1 MRTIIKTIINGA
13 AVAVAALFVASCD
26 NSLNF
31 TITGEIT
38 QAKDSMLYLD
48 HMALE
53 GVKVIDSLRLDEA
66 GHFDFSV
73 IAPKDAP
80 DFYRLRIYDQIIN
93 LAVDSTETITVK
105 ADYKNMAEGYTIEG
119 NDNCQKIKE
128 LTIKQMDLQARAQQ
142 VAKDPLLTGDAP
154 GDSIFRMLNTYK
166 AEICR
171 DYIYKDP
178 LKASSYFALFQG
190 IAVNNAYIL
199 VFDPQRHLDDVKPFQ
214 AVATSWK
221 QFYPESPRSQNLET
235 IAVEGLKTKK
245 IVEQQ
250 NKGFEIDSSKV
261 SEVTLIDVPLAD
273 ATGRIR
279 HLTELKGKVVL
290 LDFHLFSADES
301 PARILMLR
309 EIYNKYHDRGFEIYQ
324 VSLDQDDHF
333 WKTQT
338 HSLPWINVRDTEG
351 KNSMFYLNSA
361 PGVPC
366 SFIISRDNVVVMS
379 ATQIKNLDAD
389 IAKFL

>member
-1 MRTIIKTIINGA
+1 MKTIIKTLISGA
-13 AVAVAALFVASCD
+13 AMAVTVLFVASCD
-26 NSLNF
+26 NSSKF

-53 GVKVIDSLRLDEA
+53 GVQIIDSIKLDEA

-73 IAPKDAP
+73 NAPTGAP

-105 ADYKNMAEGYTIEG
+105 ADYKNMAEGYNIEG

-142 VAKDPLLTGDAP
+142 VANDPLLVGTAP
-154 GDSIFRMLNTYK
+154 ADSIFRMLNTYK
-166 AEICR
+166 AEVCR

-178 LKASSYFALFQG
+178 LKASSYFALFQS
-190 IAVNNAYIL
+190 IVVNNAYIM

-221 QFYPESPRSQNLET
+221 QFYPESPRAQNLET
-235 IAVEGLKTKK
+235 IAMEGLKTKK

-250 NKGFEIDSSKV
+250 NKGLEIDSSKV
-261 SEVTLIDVPLAD
+261 TEVTLVDVPLAD
-273 ATGRIR
+273 ATGHIR

-290 LDFHLFSADES
+290 LDFHLFSADDS
-301 PARILMLR
+301 PARILLLR

-338 HSLPWINVRDTEG
+338 DALPWINVRDTEG
-351 KNSMFYLNSA
+351 KQSLFYLNSSES
-361 PGVPC
+361 VPC
-366 SFIISRDNVVVMS
+366 SFIISRDNEVVM
-379 ATQIKNLDAD
+379 APGQIKNLEAD

>member
-13 AVAVAALFVASCD
+13 AVAAAALFVASCD
-26 NSLNF
+26 NSPKFN
-31 TITGEIT
+31 ITGEIT

-53 GVKVIDSLRLDEA
+53 GVKVIDSLKLDES

-73 IAPKDAP
+73 IAPTDAP
-80 DFYRLRIYDQIIN
+80 EFYRLRIYDQIIN
-93 LAVDSTETITVK
+93 IAVDSTETITVK
-105 ADYKNMAEGYTIEG
+105 ADYKNMADGYTIEG
-119 NDNCQKIKE
+119 SDNCQKIKE
-128 LTIKQMDLQARAQQ
+128 LTLKQMDLQARAQQ
-142 VAKDPLLTGDAP
+142 VANDPLLVGDAP
-154 GDSIFRMLNTYK
+154 ADSIFRMLNTYK
-166 AEICR
+166 AEVCR
-171 DYIYKDP
+171 DYIYKEP

-190 IAVNNAYIL
+190 IVVNNAFIL

-221 QFYPESPRSQNLET
+221 QFYPESPRAQNLES

-250 NKGFEIDSSKV
+250 NKGLEIDSSKV
-261 SEVTLIDVPLAD
+261 QEVTLVDVPLAD
-273 ATGRIR
+273 ATGRVR
-279 HLTELKGKVVL
+279 SLTELKGKVVL
-290 LDFHLFSADES
+290 LDFHLFSADDS

-324 VSLDQDDHF
+324 VSLDRDDHF

-338 HSLPWINVRDTEG
+338 DALPWINVRDTEG
-351 KNSMFYLNSA
+351 KNSLFYLNSA
-361 PGVPC
+361 EGVPC
-366 SFIISRDNVVVMS
+366 SFIISRDNEVVM
-379 ATQIKNLDAD
+379 APGQIKNLEAD
-389 IAKFL
+389 IAKYL